1 MVRVPWCGSCRLEPK
16 GGSFSWNFSRLI
28 RAGKREVSWGGSCV
42 GENVDELAC
51 RMGVGRRAWS
61 VLWDFNQDAVVVV
74 VVEAA
79 SSRPDPFENRLI
91 KAN

>member
-1 MVRVPWCGSCRLEPK
+1 
-16 GGSFSWNFSRLI
+16 
-28 RAGKREVSWGGSCV
+28 
-42 GENVDELAC
+42 
-51 RMGVGRRAWS
+51 MGVGRRAWS

-74 VVEAA
+74 VEAA